1 MKAPLIALCLA
12 GVMASAPAIATAI
25 NGGLAR
31 QQLEAAGYS
40 QIHDLEQDDGLWE
53 ADAIG
58 PDQRRT
64 RVAVDT
70 TRGEIF
76 DHNNGRPMLDAL
88 GVIGLDARQELE
100 QLEKQGFANVRSLE
114 REGATWDIEADDA
127 QGRPR
132 QLRLSGHDARVLH
145 NRADHD

>member
-40 QIHDLEQDDGLWE
+40 QIHDPEQDDGLWE

-76 DHNNGRPMLDAL
+76 DPNNGRPQ
-88 GVIGLDARQELE
+88 LDARQVLD
-100 QLEKQGFANVRSLE
+100 QLDKQGFANVRSLE
-114 REGATWDIEADDA
+114 REGATWDVEADDA

>member
-12 GVMASAPAIATAI
+12 GVMASTPTIATAI
-25 NGGLAR
+25 NGGLVR

-40 QIHDLEQDDGLWE
+40 QIHDLEHDDGLWE

-58 PDQRRT
+58 PDKRRT

-76 DHNNGRPMLDAL
+76 DPNNGRQLLDAQQ
-88 GVIGLDARQELE
+88 VLD
-100 QLEKQGFANVRSLE
+100 QLKKHGFANVRSLD
-114 REGATWDIEADDA
+114 REGATWDVEVDDA

-132 QLRLSGHDARVLH
+132 QLRLSGHDARLLH
-145 NRADHD
+145 NRANHDR